1 MKKILDSGNRFNIG
15 GFTLI
20 ETLLA
25 IAILGVVIGVAVTV
39 FSSISK
45 SQYQAR
51 VKQDLTVTGNR
62 IMDIMI
68 KVIRDGSS
76 ASAAV
81 CGSGTS
87 TAITVTNLPG
97 SVEYSANGNCPQTV
111 FSQGSGVNSNGIIQK
126 SYPSCGSGIGAGTI
140 TEDNGKSAVDVS
152 TLNFCVRTIAS
163 SPKTLDINMTLS
175 PNKAWS
181 TLAPVASQLQTNFS
195 SSVGQRTY
203 TP

>member
-1 MKKILDSGNRFNIG
+1 MEKTLNSKKRFNAE

-20 ETLLA
+20 EMLLA

-62 IMDIMI
+62 LMDIMT
-68 KVIRDGSS
+68 KVVRDGSS
-76 ASAAV
+76 ASAAA

-87 TAITVTNLPG
+87 TAVTVTNLSG

-111 FSQGSGVNSNGIIQK
+111 FSLGLGVNSNGIIQK
-126 SYPSCGSGIGAGTI
+126 SYPGCGSGIGAGTI
-140 TEDNGKSAVDVS
+140 TEDDGKNAVDVAA
-152 TLNFCVRTIAS
+152 LNFCVRSTAG

-175 PNKAWS
+175 PNKTLS
-181 TLAPVASQLQTNFS
+181 NLAPAASQLQTNFS